1 MAKAA
6 EKPAAAAAEAK
17 PSVGERI
24 KRLIGGIRTLP
35 DWVRAH
41 QIKAAI
47 LGSIVISLFGG
58 LLFTWAVMHAKS
70 LQARREAAYTPADA
84 FAALDEGD
92 LPKALHIAECVTKSG
107 NTTSDDA
114 GGPAYIYGVA
124 ALRRAD
130 TPLESHRRH
139 AFKVAAHWF
148 HDAFEHGFDHD
159 HVADGLRFYGKSLY
173 FAGRYT
179 EAMPVLRDALTHEPP
194 DAGELSFYLA
204 ESALLEPRPDLPT
217 ALNAAEKAVADEHLP
232 EAMRL
237 PAQLLVVESLLRLDR
252 LDDAAK
258 QLAALSKEEREKAES
273 LVMEARLDIRAAEK
287 NGDVA
292 AQRPT
297 YEKIVAKLRE
307 AQRID
312 NLAGMPSVRAFY
324 LLGICLR
331 RLDEFD
337 EAHEALHQAYRRAVD
352 SPEGLAARME
362 SGELAQKVEDGEE
375 AIRLYKEVLQEVGDL
390 KTFGSR
396 WLPQVELQRRF
407 VDAYQEFIAR
417 KQYEA
422 AARLAESLIRI
433 IDEDQAV
440 QLAAE
445 AYSAWG
451 RSEAPADAGGATYE
465 RALSDE
471 ARAHF
476 REAGKLY
483 ERLAQLRFARREY
496 PEELWTSARFHLL
509 GRDFD
514 AAGRMY
520 RKYLAAQSRV
530 HHAQALVG
538 LAEVE
543 ALKGRRDKAFA
554 LLRECVELYPRDP
567 AVFRARLATAELY
580 VELNQ
585 MVEAEKALTE
595 NLEAESLT
603 PLSEEW
609 RRSLFALSRLLYEL
623 GRYEEAASRLDEAV
637 ERYPEDVEAP
647 EARYRAAEAH
657 RRAAQRIESETPEDA
672 LPAER
677 TKFAR
682 KAAGEYEAALAGFD
696 RTIEFARKPDA
707 RGGLDDATRISMLRN
722 AVFGRGGVLYAMGR
736 YPEAV
741 QSYQN
746 AVSSFPQ
753 SPAVIDAYL
762 QIADCYRRMGKPVEM
777 RGTLEQAKLMLDRL
791 PPDAEFGDVSNFSR
805 DQWSR
810 MLDALGS

>member
-6 EKPAAAAAEAK
+6 EKPAAAAAAEAK
-17 PSVGERI
+17 PSVGARI
-24 KRLIGGIRTLP
+24 KKLIGGIRNLP

-47 LGSIVISLFGG
+47 FGSIVISMFGG

-70 LQARREAAYTPADA
+70 QQARREANYTPADA

-107 NTTSDDA
+107 NVTGDDA

-130 TPLESHRRH
+130 TPLDSHRKH

-148 HDAFEHGFDHD
+148 HDAFKLGFDAE
-159 HVADGLRFYGKSLY
+159 HVADGLRFYGKCLY
-173 FAGRYT
+173 FSARFT
-179 EAMPVLRDALTHEPP
+179 EAIPVLRDALTHEPP
-194 DAGELSFYLA
+194 DAGELSYYLA
-204 ESALLEPRPDLPT
+204 ESALLEPKPEIPT
-217 ALNAAEKAVADEHLP
+217 ALEAAEKAVADPNLP

-237 PAQLLVVESLLRLDR
+237 PAKLLAIEALLRLDR
-252 LDDAAK
+252 PADAAAK
-258 QLAALSKEEREKAES
+258 LAALTKDERETAAT
-273 LVMEARLDIRAAEK
+273 LVMESRIDLYEAEK
-287 NGDVA
+287 GGPA
-292 AQRPT
+292 ASKRDA
-297 YEKIVAKLRE
+297 YEKIAAKLRE
-307 AQRID
+307 AQRLD
-312 NLAGMPSVRAFY
+312 NLAGLPSVRAFY

-331 RLDEFD
+331 RLERVD
-337 EAHEALHQAYRRAVD
+337 EAREALHQAYRRAVE

-362 SGELAQKVEDGEE
+362 SGELAQQADDGEE
-375 AIRLYKEVLQEVGDL
+375 SLRLFKEVLGEVGDL
-390 KTFGSR
+390 KSFGSR
-396 WLPQVELQRRF
+396 WLPQVDLQRRF
-407 VDAYQEFIAR
+407 VAAYQDFIAD

-422 AARLAESLIRI
+422 AAQLAESLIRI

-451 RSEAPADAGGATYE
+451 RNEGPADAGGATYE
-465 RALSDE
+465 RSLTDE
-471 ARAHF
+471 ARGHF

-483 ERLAQLRFARREY
+483 ERLAKLRFARREY
-496 PEELWTSARFHLL
+496 PEELWTAARFHML
-509 GRDFD
+509 GRDFE
-514 AAGRMY
+514 AAGRVY
-520 RKYLAAQSRV
+520 RKYLDAQSRV

-543 ALKGRRDKAFA
+543 ALQGRRDSAFA
-554 LLRECVELYPRDP
+554 LLRECIELYPRDP
-567 AVFRARLATAELY
+567 AVFRARLASAELY
-580 VELNQ
+580 VELSRW
-585 MVEAEKALTE
+585 VEAEKALTE

-603 PLSEEW
+603 PVSEEW
-609 RRSLFALSRLLYEL
+609 RRSLFALSRLLYDL
-623 GRYEEAASRLDEAV
+623 GRYEEAAPRLDEAAA
-637 ERYPEDVEAP
+637 RYPEDVDAP

-657 RRAAQRIESETPEDA
+657 RRTAQKIENEAPADA

-677 TKFAR
+677 TRFAR
-682 KAAGEYEAALAGFD
+682 QAAAEYEAALAGFD
-696 RTIEFARKPDA
+696 RTIEYARKPDA
-707 RGGLDDATRISMLRN
+707 RGADDATRISMLRN
-722 AVFGRGGVLYAMGR
+722 AVFGRGGVLYALNR

-741 QSYQN
+741 QAYQN

-762 QIADCYRRMGKPVEM
+762 QIADCYKRLGKPAEM
-777 RGTLEQAKLMLDRL
+777 RGTLQQAKLMLERL
-791 PPDAEFGDVSNFSR
+791 PPDAEFGTVSNFTR

-810 MLDALGS
+810 MIDQLGS

>member
-17 PSVGERI
+17 PSVGARI
-24 KRLIGGIRTLP
+24 KKLIGGIRNLP

-92 LPKALHIAECVTKSG
+92 LPKALQIAECVTKSG
-107 NTTSDDA
+107 NTTTDDA
-114 GGPAYIYGVA
+114 GGPAYIYGIA

-139 AFKVAAHWF
+139 AYKVAAHWF
-148 HDAFEHGFDHD
+148 HDAFKLGFDHA
-159 HVADGLRFYGKSLY
+159 HVPDGLRFYGKCLY
-173 FAGRYT
+173 FSARYT
-179 EAMPVLRDALTHEPP
+179 EAMPVLRDALTHDPP
-194 DAGELSFYLA
+194 DAGELSYYLA
-204 ESALLEPRPDLPT
+204 ESALLQPRPELPT
-217 ALNAAEKAVADEHLP
+217 ALEAAEKAVADKQ
-232 EAMRL
+232 L
-237 PAQLLVVESLLRLDR
+237 PAALLLPAKLLVIEALLRLDR
-252 LDDAAK
+252 LPDAAAR
-258 QLAALSKEEREKAES
+258 LAALAEGERETAEA
-273 LVMEARLDIRAAEK
+273 LVMEARLDLRNAEQAGS
-287 NGDVA
+287 GD
-292 AQRPT
+292 AQRPA

-307 AQRID
+307 AQRLD
-312 NLAGMPSVRAFY
+312 NLAGLPSVRAFY
-324 LLGICLR
+324 LMGICLR
-331 RLDEFD
+331 RLDSVD
-337 EAHEALHQAYRRAVD
+337 EAREALHQAYRRAVD
-352 SPEGLAARME
+352 SPEGVAARME
-362 SGELAQKVEDGEE
+362 SGELAQKADDGED
-375 AIRLYKEVLQEVGDL
+375 AIRLFKEVLQEVGDL
-390 KTFGSR
+390 KSFGSR

-407 VDAYQEFIAR
+407 VASYQAFIAD

-465 RALSDE
+465 RALTDE

-476 REAGKLY
+476 REAGRLY

-496 PEELWTSARFHLL
+496 PEELWTAARFHML

-520 RKYLAAQSRV
+520 RKYLDAQSRV

-543 ALKGRRDKAFA
+543 ALKGRRDKSFA
-554 LLRECVELYPRDP
+554 LLRECIELYPRDP
-567 AVFRARLATAELY
+567 AVFRARLATADLY

-585 MVEAEKALTE
+585 WVEAEKALTE

-603 PLSEEW
+603 PVSEEW
-609 RRSLFALSRLLYEL
+609 RRSLFALARLLYDL
-623 GRYEEAASRLDEAV
+623 GRYEEAAPRLDEAV
-637 ERYPEDVEAP
+637 ERYPDDVDAP

-657 RRAAQRIESETPEDA
+657 RRSAQRIESEAPADA

-682 KAAGEYEAALAGFD
+682 QAAAEYESALAGFD
-696 RTIEFARKPDA
+696 RTIEYARKPDA
-707 RGGLDDATRISMLRN
+707 RGLDETSRVSMLRN
-722 AVFGRGGVLYAMGR
+722 AVFGRGGVLYALSR

-741 QSYQN
+741 QAYQN

-762 QIADCYRRMGKPVEM
+762 QIADCYRRLGKPAEM

-791 PPDAEFGDVSNFSR
+791 PPDADFGDVSNYTR
-805 DQWSR
+805 DQWTR
-810 MLDALGS
+810 MLEQLRS